1 MMTIKDATEL
11 NQQMPNV
18 DRTPAAAETGESQ
31 SRKLSTS
38 NADTLSGVVK
48 DSLELS
54 EFAKLRI
61 EKAAQVNQY
70 LAELQKIKSPTDKD
84 IEAIRSRLKTD
95 FYQKPEVIDKILEG
109 LTRSPAAISEQVN
122 RENLTNSSAPPA
134 VSDRLSEIQ
143 SKIQSG
149 FYDSEEVL
157 DIIATRMLSE
167 NGP

>member
-1 MMTIKDATEL
+1 MMTIKDTTEL
-11 NQQMPNV
+11 NRQTPNV
-18 DRTPAAAETGESQ
+18 DRTPEAAETGEPQ
-31 SRKLSTS
+31 SRKITAA
-38 NADTLSGVVK
+38 NTDTLSGVVK

-61 EKAAQVNQY
+61 EIATQVNQY

-95 FYQKPEVIDKILEG
+95 FYQKPEVIDRILEG
-109 LTRSPAAISEQVN
+109 LTQSPAATSEQVN
-122 RENLTNSSAPPA
+122 RDNLTNSPTPPA
-134 VSDRLSEIQ
+134 VSEKLSEIQ
-143 SKIQSG
+143 TKIQNG

-157 DIIATRMLSE
+157 DIIATRMLTE

>member
-1 MMTIKDATEL
+1 
-11 NQQMPNV
+11 
-18 DRTPAAAETGESQ
+18 
-31 SRKLSTS
+31 
-38 NADTLSGVVK
+38 
-48 DSLELS
+48 
-54 EFAKLRI
+54 
-61 EKAAQVNQY
+61 
-70 LAELQKIKSPTDKD
+70 
-84 IEAIRSRLKTD
+84 LKTD

-134 VSDRLSEIQ
+134 VSDRLSKIQ

-149 FYDSEEVL
+149 FYDSEEAL